1 MLNWDVESLAK
12 SSDMEKSLY
21 TAKQKVFLA
30 LLRQVRQEAGLRQE
44 DVAKKLRKPQSF
56 VSKVESGE
64 RRLDV
69 LEARELCV
77 VLGLTLVDFAKLLER
92 ALAGYR

>member
-1 MLNWDVESLAK
+1 
-12 SSDMEKSLY
+12 MEKNLY

-30 LLRQVRQEAGLRQE
+30 LIRQVRLDAGLRQE

-56 VSKVESGE
+56 VSKIESGE

-69 LEARELCV
+69 LEARELCT

-92 ALAGYR
+92 ALAGHR